1 MKPSNGL
8 KSLNLSIPAGQY
20 ETAVHKQLKDYKTG
34 ARTSAV
40 MSPRVTDLSD
50 QDMRDLAAYFAYLP
64 RLPGYHPTGD
74 APLPRLVVSGV
85 RRD

>member
-1 MKPSNGL
+1 
-8 KSLNLSIPAGQY
+8 
-20 ETAVHKQLKDYKTG
+20 
-34 ARTSAV
+34 

-74 APLPRLVVSGV
+74 APLPRIVVSGV